1 MADPIVNADPNK
13 KPDPVKDAQTIAKI
27 ANEEAAVQIEALK
40 REVTTLTAENTLL
53 KTELGKA
60 NEMMESQLRG
70 RLVADVKAISKLSN
84 DELAHMTTPELQAFL
99 STARLMTPVTTKKPV
114 TFNTDSTED
123 PAPNITLGSLFQ
135 FRRKE

>member
-13 KPDPVKDAQTIAKI
+13 KPDPVKDAQEIAKI

-40 REVTTLTAENTLL
+40 REVTSLTAENKLL
-53 KTELGKA
+53 KDELGKA
-60 NEMMESQLRG
+60 NDMMESQLRG

-99 STARLMTPVTTKKPV
+99 NTARQMIPPAIKKPI
-114 TFNTDSTED
+114 TFSTESTED
-123 PAPNITLGSLFQ
+123 PAPNITLGSLFA
-135 FRRKE
+135 FKRKE